1 MLGILISNIIYIIYH
16 KNIYIQ
22 WSLYIGTSPHL
33 GWSLAGTTDPHFSI
47 LHWPQSSQSVLTT
60 TPGQQIVQ
68 GLLLSSGFCLKT
80 TSSLWI
86 NFYQCRGWC
95 SIFITSFLLK
105 IMVQPSENPWKNA
118 SNCPRNHPYLHGSL
132 CFLLRSRTGF
142 RNSEKDLVLNQ
153 QKFVNDEIFCTFSLK
168 TM

>member
-1 MLGILISNIIYIIYH
+1 MYIYIYNDH
-16 KNIYIQ
+16 C
-22 WSLYIGTSPHL
+22 
-33 GWSLAGTTDPHFSI
+33 I
-47 LHWPQSSQSVLTT
+47 LEPAPIWV
-60 TPGQQIVQ
+60 
-68 GLLLSSGFCLKT
+68 GLLQERQTYISQVSIDPKAPKVFWQPHRDNKSSKVCFFPPVFASKQHRVCG
-80 TSSLWI
+80 S

-118 SNCPRNHPYLHGSL
+118 WNCPRNHPYLHGSL

>member
-105 IMVQPSENPWKNA
+105 IMVQPSENPWQMLQIAQGIIHTFMVHCVFYWGHGPA
-118 SNCPRNHPYLHGSL
+118 SGTQRKIWSLTNRNLSMMRFFAHFP
-132 CFLLRSRTGF
+132 
-142 RNSEKDLVLNQ
+142 
-153 QKFVNDEIFCTFSLK
+153 
-168 TM
+168 